1 MRIVAGKHRGRRI
14 EAPAGHDLR
23 PTSDRVREAL
33 FNLLAHNP
41 WGAGDA
47 PLPRGV
53 RVLDA
58 FAGTGA
64 LGLEALSR
72 GATHAT
78 FMEIGEAARRC
89 LGRNTRALDAEEDCE
104 VLGRD
109 ATRPGPAPAACALA
123 FLDPPYRS
131 GLAAPA
137 LAELARM
144 GWLARGAVCAIEL
157 AAKEP
162 FEPPDGFEPLD
173 DRRYGAARIVLLRW
187 TGGG

>member
-14 EAPAGHDLR
+14 EAPAGRDLR

-41 WGAGDA
+41 WGPGDA
-47 PLPRGV
+47 PLPRGA

-72 GATHAT
+72 GAVHVT
-78 FMEIGEAARRC
+78 FLETAEAALRC
-89 LGRNTRALDAEEDCE
+89 LARNVRGLEAEEDCD
-104 VLGRD
+104 VSRRD
-109 ATRPGPAPAACALA
+109 ATRPGPAPGACALA
-123 FLDPPYRS
+123 LLDPPYRS

-144 GWLARGAVCAIEL
+144 GWLARGAVCAVEL
-157 AAKEP
+157 AAKEL

-173 DRRYGAARIVLLRW
+173 DRRYGATRIVMLRW